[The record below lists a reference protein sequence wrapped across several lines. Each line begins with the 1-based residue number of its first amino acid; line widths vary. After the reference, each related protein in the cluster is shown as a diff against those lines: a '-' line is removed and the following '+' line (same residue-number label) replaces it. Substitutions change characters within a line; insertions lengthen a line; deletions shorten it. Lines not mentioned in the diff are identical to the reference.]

1 MKKIGV
7 IGAGN
12 MGGGIAQKTAQEG
25 LSVVLVDVKPEF
37 VERGINNI
45 RGTLQQG
52 DDALSIGLVDHVL
65 APDQIDDKI
74 LALIKEGKPAL
85 RKAKKTKEL
94 PQDWRKLKELF
105 SDANIDAWLAGE
117 YIESDDPLVA
127 KTAKMVASKAPIAL
141 RLSNQIIDQGYEK
154 LWKEGL
160 KEELAHLY
168 EIFSTRDALNGLTSV
183 GRERP
188 KFEGK

>member
-168 EIFSTRDALNGLTSV
+168 EIFSTRDALTGLTSV

>member
-168 EIFSTRDALNGLTSV
+168 EIFSTRAALNGLTSV

>member
-25 LSVVLVDVKPEF
+25 L
-37 VERGINNI
+37 
-45 RGTLQQG
+45 
-52 DDALSIGLVDHVL
+52 
-65 APDQIDDKI
+65 
-74 LALIKEGKPAL
+74 
-85 RKAKKTKEL
+85 
-94 PQDWRKLKELF
+94 
-105 SDANIDAWLAGE
+105 
-117 YIESDDPLVA
+117 
-127 KTAKMVASKAPIAL
+127 
-141 RLSNQIIDQGYEK
+141 
-154 LWKEGL
+154 

-168 EIFSTRDALNGLTSV
+168 EIFSTRDALTGLTSV

>member
-1 MKKIGV
+1 
-7 IGAGN
+7 
-12 MGGGIAQKTAQEG
+12 
-25 LSVVLVDVKPEF
+25 
-37 VERGINNI
+37 
-45 RGTLQQG
+45 
-52 DDALSIGLVDHVL
+52 
-65 APDQIDDKI
+65 
-74 LALIKEGKPAL
+74 
-85 RKAKKTKEL
+85 
-94 PQDWRKLKELF
+94 
-105 SDANIDAWLAGE
+105 
-117 YIESDDPLVA
+117 VA